1 MAYRFKARD
10 SSVEHAVRR
19 IAREQAARALSAIE
33 HEPAAVATHEVR
45 KSCKKIRALI
55 RLVRP
60 AFPDY
65 AAENTRFRDMAG
77 LIAGSRDAKVVAD
90 TCRMLIEH
98 APGDRGQDMFAPVLE
113 ELEAAGSGLVQG
125 EVEDAHLEKV
135 RVLLEESREQA
146 ADWSVEEKG
155 WDAIGAGLSK
165 VLHRAGKAA
174 QVAAADP
181 SAANFHELRKRMKY
195 HWYHTRLLV
204 QIWPEIMNARAAQL
218 SLLADNLGLH
228 HDIAVFER
236 RLVELHAGGAHP
248 HAVASL
254 QSLALERRETLERAS
269 KPLIE
274 RILAQSAEHL
284 EGYWWSLWQIW
295 RAGTAHKRD

>member
-33 HEPAAVATHEVR
+33 HEPSAIATHEVR

-65 AAENTRFRDMAG
+65 AAENARFRDMAR
-77 LIAGSRDAKVVAD
+77 LMAGSRDAKVVVD
-90 TCRMLIEH
+90 TCRLLIDD
-98 APGDRGQDMFAPVLE
+98 ARGDLGEDFFAPLLD

-135 RVLLEESREQA
+135 RVLLEESRERA
-146 ADWSVEEKG
+146 ADWSVEDRG
-155 WDAIGAGLSK
+155 WGAIGAGLAK
-165 VLHRAGKAA
+165 VICRAGKAA
-174 QVAAADP
+174 TVAAADP

-195 HWYHTRLLV
+195 HWYHARLLV
-204 QIWPEIMNARAAQL
+204 QIWPEVMKARADQL

-228 HDIAVFER
+228 HDIAVFEQ
-236 RLVELHAGGAHP
+236 RLTDLHAGGAHP
-248 HAVASL
+248 HAVACL
-254 QSLALERRETLERAS
+254 QSLALERREALERTS

-274 RILAQSAEHL
+274 RILAQSAEDL
-284 EGYWWSLWQIW
+284 EGHWGKLWQIW